1 MTEIIEHW
9 TSLNYGEKILDFNS
23 MDIWYSSLI
32 RIDKREVKRGI
43 KEVRDLLNQDQTF
56 LSHTAF
62 VARYNIK
69 TNYLECFK
77 VISEHFTM
85 NIKSTKL

>member
-32 RIDKREVKRGI
+32 RIDKREV